1 MFSLSDEITKFEKQ
15 TFVLTD
21 DRMTID
27 ERFLEG
33 GITMNDLI
41 QENSFIIAE
50 MRKVK
55 SVFLNYCKLNDKVYK
70 TIMEHE
76 INSADQL
83 NRINN
88 IGSTI
93 DRKLEV
99 SSNEMKRLKEKTLQ
113 DNQKTKDVF
122 ENINRQ
128 MMEKMGEKLDE
139 KIFTSRVQ
147 QMI

>member
-1 MFSLSDEITKFEKQ
+1 
-15 TFVLTD
+15 
-21 DRMTID
+21 
-27 ERFLEG
+27 
-33 GITMNDLI
+33 
-41 QENSFIIAE
+41 
-50 MRKVK
+50 
-55 SVFLNYCKLNDKVYK
+55 
-70 TIMEHE
+70 MEHE

-128 MMEKMGEKLDE
+128 IMEKMGEKLDE
-139 KIFTSRVQ
+139 KFFTSRVQ